1 MGFWGEKG
9 PVGGIWEGGGGE
21 RKKKKKEG
29 LFPFCTFQKGTL
41 SGFFFHVSG
50 KCFLLHLLQIFL
62 SAMLSAFLSPSY
74 FLFFFSVFL
83 SPPKKRKEGLRG
95 KKRSVKPKESKTR
108 VCNLLSV
115 FI

>member
-1 MGFWGEKG
+1 MRGAF
-9 PVGGIWEGGGGE
+9 
-21 RKKKKKEG
+21 KKKKVSFHSAHFRKEPF
-29 LFPFCTFQKGTL
+29 LF
-41 SGFFFHVSG
+41 FFFHVSG

-74 FLFFFSVFL
+74 FLFFFFCFST
-83 SPPKKRKEGLRG
+83 PPKKKRKEGLRG